1 MKDNEYP
8 PLLSASHV
16 AEICSCHR
24 STAYEIMQEPHRP
37 VWRNGNKV
45 RMHRDLF
52 FAQLAEESKPKTQ
65 LA

>member
-1 MKDNEYP
+1 MKDSDYP

-37 VWRNGNKV
+37 VWRNGSKV
-45 RMHRDLF
+45 RLHRDLF

-65 LA
+65 MA